1 MKLVSVVKFLF
12 RLRELNI
19 QVLLENDTLRYKAP
33 QGVMTSELLA
43 EIKERKTE
51 IIDFLKQVNPYSA
64 IEPAPEQENYP
75 ATAAQ
80 KRL

>member
-12 RLRELNI
+12 RLRVSNI

-33 QGVMTSELLA
+33 QGLMTSELLA

-64 IEPAPEQENYP
+64 IEPVPEQENYP